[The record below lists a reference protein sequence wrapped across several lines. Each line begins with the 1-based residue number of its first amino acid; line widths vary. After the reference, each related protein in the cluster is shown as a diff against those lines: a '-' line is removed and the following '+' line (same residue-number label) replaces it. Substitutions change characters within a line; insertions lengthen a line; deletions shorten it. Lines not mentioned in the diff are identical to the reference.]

1 MFTRWL
7 LLLCLSFISFW
18 ALSQPVLPDIS
29 GSTDKGIVILSWTNQ
44 YSGIKS
50 ISVLHSQDSIRN
62 FTNIGEVQKMD
73 KGVQAFVD
81 GHAIAGNNFYKLS
94 ILYTSGLKWASNLC
108 KVTVPSGDIDNMRP
122 KLPTNDSLQKYLV
135 NGRINQYELPISHK
149 NTSPSNEQTTPTKP
163 KVAIS
168 FAMDTLQV
176 TSKQYLDT
184 STNHNNTSRKIS
196 ITFDDPD
203 TNPSG
208 LTKPRFLSTDT
219 STGHVVISMP
229 NDIKQH
235 NYSIKFYNEHNHVIN
250 EIPHINYP
258 KIILD
263 KRNFQRKG
271 MYKFIIRRDVVEL
284 ETGFITIFL

>member
-1 MFTRWL
+1 MFYRWL
-7 LLLCLSFISFW
+7 LLLCLSFNSFW
-18 ALSQPVLPDIS
+18 SLSQPVLPDIS

-50 ISVLHSQDSIRN
+50 ISVLYSQDSIRN
-62 FTNIGEVQKMD
+62 FTKIGEVLKMD

-81 GHAIAGNNFYKLS
+81 GHAMQGNNFYKLS

-108 KVTVPSGDIDNMRP
+108 KVI
-122 KLPTNDSLQKYLV
+122 LPTTIIDSKSPQLPPNDSLQKYLV
-135 NGRINQYELPISHK
+135 NGRINQDNLAITNK
-149 NTSPSNEQTTPTKP
+149 NITPAYQQVVPVKP
-163 KVAIS
+163 RVAIS

-184 STNHNNTSRKIS
+184 STNHNNTSHKIS

-203 TNPSG
+203 ANPSG

-219 STGHVVISMP
+219 STGNVVISLP
-229 NDIKQH
+229 NDTKQH
-235 NYSIKFYNEHNHVIN
+235 HYSIRFYNEHNYVIN
-250 EIPHINYP
+250 EIPRINYP

-284 ETGFITIFL
+284 ETGFITIF